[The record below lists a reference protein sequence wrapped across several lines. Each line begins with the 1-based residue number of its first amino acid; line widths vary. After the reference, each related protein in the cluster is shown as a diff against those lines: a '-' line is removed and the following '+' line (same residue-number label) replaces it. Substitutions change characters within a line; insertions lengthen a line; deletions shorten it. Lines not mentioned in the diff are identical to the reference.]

1 MHQSKWED
9 LIDKIERLFGFIEHT
24 TEEFPERH
32 MTVETAVFDGAAG
45 RMKLERTVKPLV
57 IDKKVSYSKRI
68 GSDVDVEYVYSEDES
83 VDTVKLFRWDKLAR
97 EWKQMDISALG
108 R

>member
-9 LIDKIERLFGFIEHT
+9 LIDQIDRLFGFVEHT

-32 MTVETAVFDGAAG
+32 MTVETAIFDGASG
-45 RMKLERTVKPLV
+45 RMMLERSVKPLV
-57 IDKKVSYSKRI
+57 IDKKVTYSKRA
-68 GSDVDVEYVYSEDES
+68 GTSADVEYVYSEDEF
-83 VDTVKLFRWDKLAR
+83 VDTVKLFTWDKLAR
-97 EWKQMDISALG
+97 EWKQIDISALG

>member
-1 MHQSKWED
+1 MHQRKWED
-9 LIDKIERLFGFIEHT
+9 LLDKIERLFGFVEHT
-24 TEEFPERH
+24 TEEYPERH
-32 MTVETAVFDGAAG
+32 LTVETAVFDGASG
-45 RMKLERTVKPLV
+45 RMKLERAVKPLV
-57 IDKKVSYSKRI
+57 IDKKVTYSKRI
-68 GSDVDVEYVYSEDES
+68 GSEVDVEYVLSEDEF